1 MIYANYGINRAMRA
15 RISIGAALS
24 LIACGMLIAG
34 DEKTPAQGDT
44 VKQKIHAL
52 TQSARSASD
61 FSQIIEQCQAAI
73 DGKVSESE
81 QKYLRSVKSWSLNRR
96 CELRAVLAADFI
108 EANNRAQANLIAD
121 QALADA
127 IEAIELDS
135 TRWRAFLNRGMLLA
149 DSNMLNEALADFQTV
164 CQLQPKES
172 LGWYN
177 CGEAQSALLD
187 FAAAVDSYT
196 RALEI
201 DSGDLQA
208 LTGRGL
214 ARCHMSDFEAATKD
228 FDFVVRMRGN
238 DAAALTNRGDA
249 RQGLGQWRDAYDDYL
264 QAAKI
269 EDNGVPSARA
279 AWLLATCPEEEF
291 YRPDAAMDLAKHSI
305 EKAGENVNSLEA
317 LAAAHACK
325 GEFEKA
331 IETQKRA
338 IRLCA
343 ITNSECTDRLKLYE
357 QQKPFVR

>member
-1 MIYANYGINRAMRA
+1 MFETNYSTLIA
-15 RISIGAALS
+15 RFTLGMAIL
-24 LIACGMLIAG
+24 LIACGLLIAG
-34 DEKTPAQGDT
+34 DDKTPTPQST
-44 VKQKIHAL
+44 LKQKIHNL
-52 TQSARSASD
+52 TQAARSASD
-61 FSQIIEQCQAAI
+61 FTHIIERCQSEM
-73 DGKVSESE
+73 DGQVSESE
-81 QKYLRSVKSWSLNRR
+81 TEYLRSVKSWALNRR
-96 CELRAVLAADFI
+96 CEMRAELAADFVS
-108 EANNRAQANLIAD
+108 ASNRPQANIIAD

-149 DSNMLNEALADFQTV
+149 DSRMLNEALSDFQTV

-187 FAAAVDSYT
+187 FSAAVDSYT

-201 DSGDLQA
+201 NSGDLQA

-214 ARCHMSDFEAATKD
+214 ACCRMGDFAAATKD

-238 DAAALTNRGDA
+238 DAAALINRGDS

-269 EDNGVPSARA
+269 DDNGVASARA
-279 AWLLATCPEEEF
+279 AWLLATCPDEEF
-291 YRPDAAMDLAKHSI
+291 YRPDTAIDLAKHSI
-305 EKAGENVNSLEA
+305 EKAGENVSSLEA

-325 GEFEKA
+325 GEFVKA

-338 IRLCA
+338 IRLCD
-343 ITNSECTDRLKLYE
+343 ITNSECMERLKLYE